1 MKLRP
6 KAEKTPV
13 LRLEELGEMDWLK
26 PPIPSPVR
34 DPLAELLEE
43 MERNDAQ
50 RKLEESPPLA
60 TAEWGSP
67 RLLKPSEK
75 AKGLF
80 YLGNEEPDDD
90 ECLGLCNEQ
99 HVMAVG
105 GTRGGKGSS
114 VIIPN
119 LLLWQGSVMAIDPK
133 GENATVTARR
143 RGTGSA
149 FCKGMGQ
156 RVFILDPYGVAGRDD
171 DPMEDLQAQFNPL
184 KGLDPSDPHVIDL
197 VNEIASSMI
206 IVSSDSEARYWMEA
220 ARSLLKATILHVISS
235 PDFEEHERNLVTVYR
250 LLCQGDREKREFLQ
264 ELGADEI
271 PDSHFILFKAME
283 ENSAFDGIIASTGE
297 TYGKLIR
304 TAEKQYHGVM
314 ETLKSNLEFMDSP
327 GVQECLL
334 DSSFSLDELKE
345 DPNGITVYL
354 CLPLKQLETHF
365 RWLRTII
372 IQALNTFERQRYRP
386 KSGWPVLMVLDEFAA
401 LKRMPVMQNAIA
413 QMAGHGVKF
422 LLAFQDFN
430 QLASVYDKAWETFV
444 ANCGV
449 KLFLGN
455 DDNFTREY
463 VSKQVGEAEIRVKSI
478 NASRNTNT
486 SRMSGSNSSTAIGK
500 TVTVSES
507 EGFNNG
513 GGSTTGPGLF
523 AFSNNRNWS
532 RSKSYTTTEGES
544 ETATI
549 GRSNSTTNGSGETY
563 GFQINIQTRPLVR
576 PDEVGRFFA
585 HKPDP
590 GGLPYAGQTLV
601 LISGEQ
607 PISIRRTL
615 YFRHRRFEGLFD
627 PHRDFGIMPAY
638 RRLPPPPPVIPL
650 PHDPL
655 PPPPKPRPK
664 PIPPS
669 PPTVWERFLER
680 LEEIGALLIMIF
692 WNWWAVFFFWLPLG
706 FVTPIFILF
715 WAVGMTQDFFVLILA
730 VLLNLFP
737 FLLGA

>member
-6 KAEKTPV
+6 KKEKPDIFTPQELAEA
-13 LRLEELGEMDWLK
+13 EWLK
-26 PPIPSPVR
+26 PPITSIQP
-34 DPLAELLEE
+34 DPLDEIVRLLDLEDAE
-43 MERNDAQ
+43 R
-50 RKLEESPPLA
+50 RKAIQESQELA
-60 TAEWGSP
+60 SAEWGNP
-67 RLLKPSEK
+67 RLLRPSEK
-75 AKGLF
+75 ARGLF
-80 YLGNEEPDDD
+80 YLGNEEPDGD
-90 ECLGLCNEQ
+90 ESLGLCNE
-99 HVMAVG
+99 HHIMAVG

-119 LLLWQGSVMAIDPK
+119 LLLWEGSVMVIDPK

-143 RGTGSA
+143 RSTGSA
-149 FCKGMGQ
+149 FCTGLGQ
-156 RVFILDPYGVAGRDD
+156 RVFILDPYGVAGRKD

-184 KGLDPSDPHVIDL
+184 KGLDPRDPYVIDL

-235 PDFEEHERNLVTVYR
+235 LDFEDDERNLVTVYK
-250 LLCQGDREKREFLQ
+250 LLCQGDREKRHFLQ

-283 ENSAFDGIIASTGE
+283 ENPAFDGIVASTGE

-304 TAEKQYHGVM
+304 TAEKQYHGVI

-334 DSSFSLDELKE
+334 DSSFSLDELK
-345 DPNGITVYL
+345 DDTQGVTVFL

-430 QLASVYDKAWETFV
+430 QLASVYDRAWETFA

-455 DDNFTREY
+455 DDHFTRDY
-463 VSKQVGEAEIRVKSI
+463 VSKLVGEAEIRVKSI

-486 SRMSGSNSSTAIGK
+486 SRMIGSNSSTATGTTI
-500 TVTVSES
+500 TLSET

-513 GGSTTGPGLF
+513 GGSTSGPGLF
-523 AFSNNRNWS
+523 AFSSNRNWS
-532 RSKSYTTTEGES
+532 RSRSYTTAEGKTETE
-544 ETATI
+544 TI
-549 GRSNSTTNGSGETY
+549 GRSSSTTNGSGETY
-563 GFQINIQTRPLVR
+563 GF
-576 PDEVGRFFA
+576 
-585 HKPDP
+585 
-590 GGLPYAGQTLV
+590 
-601 LISGEQ
+601 
-607 PISIRRTL
+607 
-615 YFRHRRFEGLFD
+615 
-627 PHRDFGIMPAY
+627 
-638 RRLPPPPPVIPL
+638 
-650 PHDPL
+650 
-655 PPPPKPRPK
+655 
-664 PIPPS
+664 
-669 PPTVWERFLER
+669 
-680 LEEIGALLIMIF
+680 
-692 WNWWAVFFFWLPLG
+692 
-706 FVTPIFILF
+706 
-715 WAVGMTQDFFVLILA
+715 
-730 VLLNLFP
+730 
-737 FLLGA
+737 